1 MDDDNMTS
9 SMTHAAIYYNSTSS
23 AMAALQRVAAAAGVI
38 DDDEDAAAAT
48 ANSDYWIDGFPANA
62 TPAPPHWQTAV
73 LGLLAAGTS
82 LVTIGGNLIVILS
95 FVLERT
101 IRQPSN
107 YFIASLAVSDL
118 LIGTRRQK
126 TDRLPLVRSERAS
139 ERRRQRVRFVL

>member
-1 MDDDNMTS
+1 MMNNDSIAIATSMTS
-9 SMTHAAIYYNSTSS
+9 SMTYAAIYYNSTFST
-23 AMAALQRVAAAAGVI
+23 MAALQRIAAASEY
-38 DDDEDAAAAT
+38 DSDAAAT
-48 ANSDYWIDGFPANA
+48 TSSSDDWNGGFP
-62 TPAPPHWQTAV
+62 TPAPPLWQTAV

-118 LIGTRRQK
+118 LIGTILYVGTATRVHACSSRF
-126 TDRLPLVRSERAS
+126 RNRSA
-139 ERRRQRVRFVL
+139 

>member
-1 MDDDNMTS
+1 MTS

-23 AMAALQRVAAAAGVI
+23 AMAALQRVAAAGDV
-38 DDDEDAAAAT
+38 DEDAVTT
-48 ANSDYWIDGFPANA
+48 ANSDDWIDGFPVAES
-62 TPAPPHWQTAV
+62 PAPPHWQTAV

-118 LIGTRRQK
+118 LIGTRR
-126 TDRLPLVRSERAS
+126 
-139 ERRRQRVRFVL
+139 